1 MKLIKLWEADL
12 DRTYALQN
20 SFPKEKNGFI
30 NEACGL
36 SREEFK
42 EYVQRREANS
52 RGLQLPGG
60 FVSSTVYILENED
73 GEYVGIFNFRHC
85 LNDFLRNGPGHIG
98 YGIGPKYRGRG
109 YATEG
114 LRLMLQIAE
123 KEISEDEIFLSV
135 HKDNPASLKVQ
146 LKNGA
151 YIHGE
156 TETEYLTRI
165 PRSGEH
171 RSMGT

>member
-20 SFPKEKNGFI
+20 SFPKEKNEFI

-52 RGLQLPGG
+52 RGLQLPDG
-60 FVSSTVYILENED
+60 FVPSTVYILENED

-109 YATEG
+109 Y
-114 LRLMLQIAE
+114 
-123 KEISEDEIFLSV
+123 
-135 HKDNPASLKVQ
+135 
-146 LKNGA
+146 
-151 YIHGE
+151 
-156 TETEYLTRI
+156 
-165 PRSGEH
+165 
-171 RSMGT
+171 MGTGCSERKLCNYKPSCPDILWPADKQP